1 MGRPKKNDMEETA
14 AQVDEQETEDTVLET
29 ETEPQETAPS
39 SEGYEEER
47 EIPHNEKLSA
57 EMQALKEQNE
67 ALVKQMQEMREQLAT
82 ASNPTVVQVA
92 ADTERV
98 HFLWQAEVA
107 PDNIK
112 TFGPSGMYGRIVG
125 KQGSFY
131 VPKSDLSRIMDEE
144 NRFFL
149 DKRWLIVV
157 SGLNDEE
164 REALGV
170 NYKEG
175 ELLDKTAFGRM
186 VELGD
191 ELLEIYP
198 ELCEGHKIMVAQR
211 YREAFAAGSAFVT
224 RERVVKLSEMSRK
237 AGMTPNP
244 FSKILQMMN
253 EREAENA

>member
-14 AQVDEQETEDTVLET
+14 AQVEEQETEDTAPET
-29 ETEPQETAPS
+29 ETELQETAPS
-39 SEGYEEER
+39 SEEHEGEQELT
-47 EIPHNEKLSA
+47 PDEKLSA
-57 EMQALKEQNE
+57 EMQVLKEQNE
-67 ALVKQMQEMREQLAT
+67 ALVKQMEEMKKQLSAAGT
-82 ASNPTVVQVA
+82 PVVVQTP
-92 ADTERV
+92 DTERV

-131 VPKSDLSRIMDEE
+131 VLKSDLSRIMDEE

-175 ELLDKTAFGRM
+175 ELLDKNAFGRM

-198 ELCEGHKIMVAQR
+198 ELCEGHKVMVAQR

-224 RERVVKLSEMSRK
+224 RERVSKLAEMSRE
-237 AGMTPNP
+237 AGMGPNP
-244 FSKILQMMN
+244 FAKILQMMN